1 LQLNPSKPNPPTFQ
15 ELILKLQTFFA
26 ERGAVIQQ
34 PYDVEVGAGTMAPET
49 FLRVLGPNPYKV
61 AYVQPSRRPAD
72 GRYGENP
79 NRLFKHMQLQVI
91 LKPPPENVQE
101 LYLESLTAIG
111 IDLRQHDIKFEED
124 NWESP
129 TLGAWGIGWQ
139 VMLDGLEITQFTYFQ
154 QCGGVNL
161 NPISV
166 ELTYGLERLCA
177 FLQDVDSIYDIVW
190 ARDPDTGREVKY
202 GDVRLADEHQ
212 FSVYNF
218 EAADVESAWEHFELC
233 ESECKTLLPF
243 DLLWESGETWIRWSW
258 SEFSVPLGG
267 KYVRIPEGTTG
278 EVFDYEPST
287 EYEFALEVDERDRS
301 VSVTIAD
308 KLRPQG
314 KVIVA
319 SGFTARTTGS
329 STDNGLCHINNP
341 FALPLPALDLCLKCS
356 HLFNIL
362 DARGAISV
370 TERVAVIARV
380 RALAVG
386 IARAWTENR
395 KQVLESGAKEKRSKL
410 APVG

>member
-1 LQLNPSKPNPPTFQ
+1 VNSSKPNPPTFQ

-26 ERGAVIQQ
+26 ERGAVLQQ

-49 FLRVLGPNPYKV
+49 FLRVLGPEPYKV
-61 AYVQPSRRPAD
+61 AYTQPSRRPAD

-79 NRLFKHMQLQVI
+79 NRLFKHLQLQVI

-101 LYLESLTAIG
+101 LYLESLAAIG

-154 QCGGVNL
+154 QCGGVDL
-161 NPISV
+161 DPISA
-166 ELTYGLERLCA
+166 ELTYGLERIAA

-190 ARDPDTGREVKY
+190 ARDPDTGREVQY
-202 GDVRLADEHQ
+202 GKVRLADEQQ

-218 EAADVESAWEHFELC
+218 EAADVPSTWKHFELC
-233 ESECKTLLPF
+233 ESECKLLIDRYAMLMKNKSEGDGAAREKSRYP
-243 DLLWESGETWIRWSW
+243 LLGA
-258 SEFSVPLGG
+258 
-267 KYVRIPEGTTG
+267 Y
-278 EVFDYEPST
+278 
-287 EYEFALEVDERDRS
+287 
-301 VSVTIAD
+301 
-308 KLRPQG
+308 
-314 KVIVA
+314 
-319 SGFTARTTGS
+319 
-329 STDNGLCHINNP
+329 
-341 FALPLPALDLCLKCS
+341 DLCLKCS
-356 HLFNIL
+356 HYFNIL

-370 TERVAVIARV
+370 TERVGVIARV

-386 IARAWTENR
+386 IARAWMDQQYGAE
-395 KQVLESGAKEKRSKL
+395 KKSGNGDQASKSEAKAKKGKL

>member
-1 LQLNPSKPNPPTFQ
+1 LWHEGFELRVKAVNGRIHHVNSSKSNSLTFQ
-15 ELILKLQTFFA
+15 ELILKLQAFYA

-49 FLRVLGPNPYKV
+49 FLRVLGPSPYRV

-79 NRLFKHMQLQVI
+79 NRLFKHLQLQVI

-101 LYLESLTAIG
+101 LYLESLGAIG

-139 VMLDGLEITQFTYFQ
+139 VMLDGLEVTQFTYFQ
-154 QCGGVNL
+154 QCGGVDL
-161 NPISV
+161 DPISA

-190 ARDPDTGREVKY
+190 ARDPETGREVKY
-202 GDVRLADEHQ
+202 GDVRLADEQQ

-218 EAADVESAWEHFELC
+218 EMADVEKTWEHFELC
-233 ESECKTLLPF
+233 EAECKALL
-243 DLLWESGETWIRWSW
+243 GEYSELIR
-258 SEFSVPLGG
+258 LGAD
-267 KYVRIPEGTTG
+267 PEQKVEEVLTKLDG
-278 EVFDYEPST
+278 EVGYPISEQKKRF
-287 EYEFALEVDERDRS
+287 
-301 VSVTIAD
+301 
-308 KLRPQG
+308 
-314 KVIVA
+314 
-319 SGFTARTTGS
+319 
-329 STDNGLCHINNP
+329 
-341 FALPLPALDLCLKCS
+341 PLLGAYDLCLKCS
-356 HLFNIL
+356 HYFNIL

-370 TERVAVIARV
+370 TERVGVIARV

-386 IARAWTENR
+386 IAKAWMDQQYSTGKKSE
-395 KQVLESGAKEKRSKL
+395 KSGEAPKPTVKMKSGKL

>member
-1 LQLNPSKPNPPTFQ
+1 MRVSLSKSNSLTFQ
-15 ELILKLQTFFA
+15 ELILKLQAFFA
-26 ERGAVIQQ
+26 ERGAVVQQ

-79 NRLFKHMQLQVI
+79 NRLFKHLQLQVI
-91 LKPPPENVQE
+91 LKPPPENVQD
-101 LYLESLTAIG
+101 LYLESLGAIG

-139 VMLDGLEITQFTYFQ
+139 VMLDGLEVTQFTYFQ
-154 QCGGVNL
+154 QCGGVDL
-161 NPISV
+161 DPISA

-190 ARDPDTGREVKY
+190 ARDPETGREVKY
-202 GDVRLADEHQ
+202 GDVRLADEQQ

-218 EAADVESAWEHFELC
+218 EAADVEKTWKHFELC
-233 ESECKTLLPF
+233 ETECKALIERYAALSKDKSEGDGNGVVREKAHFPLL
-243 DLLWESGETWIRWSW
+243 GA
-258 SEFSVPLGG
+258 
-267 KYVRIPEGTTG
+267 Y
-278 EVFDYEPST
+278 
-287 EYEFALEVDERDRS
+287 
-301 VSVTIAD
+301 
-308 KLRPQG
+308 
-314 KVIVA
+314 
-319 SGFTARTTGS
+319 
-329 STDNGLCHINNP
+329 
-341 FALPLPALDLCLKCS
+341 DLCLKCS
-356 HLFNIL
+356 HYFNIL

-370 TERVAVIARV
+370 TERVGVIARV

-386 IARAWTENR
+386 IAKAWMDQQYPAE
-395 KQVLESGAKEKRSKL
+395 KKSEKSGEAPKAASNEKKGKL

>member
-1 LQLNPSKPNPPTFQ
+1 MNSSKSNSLTFQ
-15 ELILKLQTFFA
+15 ELILKLQAFYA
-26 ERGAVIQQ
+26 ARGAVIQQ

-101 LYLESLTAIG
+101 LYLESLAAIG

-139 VMLDGLEITQFTYFQ
+139 VMLDGLEVTQFTYFQ
-154 QCGGVNL
+154 QCGGVDL
-161 NPISV
+161 GPISV

-190 ARDPDTGREVKY
+190 ARDPLIAEGKPGREVKY
-202 GDVRLADEHQ
+202 GDVRLLDEQQ
-212 FSVYNF
+212 FSMYNF
-218 EAADVESAWEHFELC
+218 EAADVASAWKHFELC
-233 ESECKTLLPF
+233 EAECKGLLDRYAALAKKKDESDGDNLAREKARFP
-243 DLLWESGETWIRWSW
+243 LLGA
-258 SEFSVPLGG
+258 
-267 KYVRIPEGTTG
+267 Y
-278 EVFDYEPST
+278 
-287 EYEFALEVDERDRS
+287 
-301 VSVTIAD
+301 
-308 KLRPQG
+308 
-314 KVIVA
+314 
-319 SGFTARTTGS
+319 
-329 STDNGLCHINNP
+329 
-341 FALPLPALDLCLKCS
+341 DLCLKCS
-356 HLFNIL
+356 HYFNIL

-370 TERVAVIARV
+370 TERVGVIARV

-386 IARAWTENR
+386 IAKAWMDQQYGIE
-395 KQVLESGAKEKRSKL
+395 KKSESAEVARPAAKET
-410 APVG
+410 